1 MNTGEK
7 IALLRKR
14 KELTQ
19 EQWTELNDYIEQ
31 KKAEQAETPEV
42 EAHPEEELVEAE
54 GNGVNAEETIRQLY
68 PRTAARMQLD
78 PTVIVEGEEDM
89 PREDQ
94 YEAQEDAP
102 VQEDD
107 SAEDYPVQEDYP
119 VEDYAAEEDFP
130 LERQPEAPVE
140 ESEQEVLMSQTP
152 EYGEPEPETDS
163 EPVQRQRRSQR
174 RNSRR

>member
-1 MNTGEK
+1 
-7 IALLRKR
+7 
-14 KELTQ
+14 
-19 EQWTELNDYIEQ
+19 
-31 KKAEQAETPEV
+31 
-42 EAHPEEELVEAE
+42 
-54 GNGVNAEETIRQLY
+54 
-68 PRTAARMQLD
+68 MQLD
-78 PTVIVEGEEDM
+78 PTVTVEGEEDM
-89 PREDQ
+89 PQDDQ
-94 YEAQEDAP
+94 PEAQEDAP
-102 VQEDD
+102 A
-107 SAEDYPVQEDYP
+107 AEDYPVQEDYP

>member
-1 MNTGEK
+1 MASSKAQDHLERGSYRDYTQP
-7 IALLRKR
+7 ARKAGKEDR
-14 KELTQ
+14 KA
-19 EQWTELNDYIEQ
+19 D
-31 KKAEQAETPEV
+31 KAETPEV
-42 EAHPEEELVEAE
+42 EACPEEELAEAE

-78 PTVIVEGEEDM
+78 PTVTVEVEEDM

-94 YEAQEDAP
+94 PEAQEDAP
-102 VQEDD
+102 A
-107 SAEDYPVQEDYP
+107 AEDYPVQEDYP